1 MSGNSSRKVMALK
14 GDAGKHGSWPLG
26 QSETGSCGQWK
37 NKYKKTH
44 AGIRRAC
51 ESASQ
56 TQVGSVRSTIQ
67 KIDKDTF
74 LKSLSWFGT
83 PVISEL

>member
-1 MSGNSSRKVMALK
+1 MLENTARDPLARAKLVAV
-14 GDAGKHGSWPLG
+14 DNGKI
-26 QSETGSCGQWK
+26 
-37 NKYKKTH
+37 KYKKKH
-44 AGIRRAC
+44 ARIRRAC

-56 TQVGSVRSTIQ
+56 TQVSSVTSTIK
-67 KIDKDTF
+67 KIDKETF